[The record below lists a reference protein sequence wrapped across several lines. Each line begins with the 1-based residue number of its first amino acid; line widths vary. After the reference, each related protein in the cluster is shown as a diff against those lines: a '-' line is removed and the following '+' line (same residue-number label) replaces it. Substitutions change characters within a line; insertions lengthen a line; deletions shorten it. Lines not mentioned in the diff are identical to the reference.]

1 MIKYLLTCIAV
12 AMAFATQLA
21 FAAPADDLKTLIEQG
36 RSREAYELGSR
47 HPELLGNPGFDF
59 FFGLAATDAGH
70 AGEGVLALERYL
82 IQFPN
87 ITVARV
93 ELARAY
99 FILGEDAR
107 AREEFQNVL
116 RDKPPANIQT
126 TVEQYLDAI
135 RLREARYQTTSTA
148 YIEAGMGIDSNVNGG
163 VGSSS
168 INLPVLGNVTVA
180 AAGVRKGDN
189 FSHLAAGGQISHP
202 IAPGLAL
209 FGGIGV
215 EAKLNSTHSASDLMS
230 SSLAG
235 GASLI
240 KDKDVYR
247 LSASQNVLAV
257 ENDRFRSVNGVNGE
271 WNHQLDEL
279 QSLQTTAQVARFNYT
294 GTNEV
299 RNADYVGLG
308 LTYRRAFVSTK
319 WQPVLS
325 LNASVATEDNQRQ
338 RPDLGRDIHGG
349 RAGVSLSP
357 TAQWGLNLGLSY
369 QESRYNGPDTLL
381 SVVRKDGYAAMD
393 MSATYLWNKNIS
405 IRGEI
410 LLSDNQSNLSLYEY
424 KRNTAAVK
432 LRYEFK

>member
-1 MIKYLLTCIAV
+1 
-12 AMAFATQLA
+12 
-21 FAAPADDLKTLIEQG
+21 
-36 RSREAYELGSR
+36 
-47 HPELLGNPGFDF
+47 
-59 FFGLAATDAGH
+59 
-70 AGEGVLALERYL
+70 
-82 IQFPN
+82 
-87 ITVARV
+87 
-93 ELARAY
+93 
-99 FILGEDAR
+99 
-107 AREEFQNVL
+107 
-116 RDKPPANIQT
+116 
-126 TVEQYLDAI
+126 
-135 RLREARYQTTSTA
+135 
-148 YIEAGMGIDSNVNGG
+148 
-163 VGSSS
+163 
-168 INLPVLGNVTVA
+168 
-180 AAGVRKGDN
+180 
-189 FSHLAAGGQISHP
+189 
-202 IAPGLAL
+202 
-209 FGGIGV
+209 
-215 EAKLNSTHSASDLMS
+215 MS

-257 ENDRFRSVNGVNGE
+257 ENDRFRSVNGINGE